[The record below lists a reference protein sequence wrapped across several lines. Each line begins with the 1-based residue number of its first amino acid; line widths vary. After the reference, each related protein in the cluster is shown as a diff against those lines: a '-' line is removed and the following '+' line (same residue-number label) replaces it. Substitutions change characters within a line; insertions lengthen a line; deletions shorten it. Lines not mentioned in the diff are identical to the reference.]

1 METDENGYAEFII
14 WHEGDSSVGIAGDET
29 EVRVW
34 VGDDPSYQEFVRETL
49 CEAFNAIWDFRVHCA
64 TDDEL
69 EGAPD
74 DEEEEED
81 D

>member
-1 METDENGYAEFII
+1 
-14 WHEGDSSVGIAGDET
+14 V
-29 EVRVW
+29 VRVW